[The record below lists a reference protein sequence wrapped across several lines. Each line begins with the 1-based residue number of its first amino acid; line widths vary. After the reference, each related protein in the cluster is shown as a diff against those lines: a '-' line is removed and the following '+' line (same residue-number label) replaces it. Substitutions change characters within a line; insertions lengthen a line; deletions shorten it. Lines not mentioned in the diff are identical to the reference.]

1 MSIRKSLTTTLL
13 LASVVAL
20 CACDS
25 EQAITTN
32 SENNPLPEVSVAA
45 VVQEKISDWTE
56 FNGRLEAPQTVAL
69 RPRVSGYIE
78 SVLFEEG
85 AMVKAGD
92 PLFFIDDRAVRA
104 EVRRLQ
110 AELKQAQSAADL
122 AESEYQ
128 RAQALVQQAAISKEQ
143 LDVRRSAATQTKASV
158 NSVRS
163 ALKLAT
169 LQRSFTRVEAPISG
183 RVSRANITRGNYV
196 FAGETVLT
204 TIVSTD
210 EIFAYFDAD
219 EQTYLDHLQPN
230 RRQEKVANAAVLMGL
245 ANESAFPH
253 EGTIDFL
260 DNQLNP
266 ATGTI
271 RARAVFPNED
281 GAFLPGLY
289 ARIRISG
296 AGSYKGVL
304 IDDRAIGTDLNN
316 KFVYVVNGTQQ
327 VEYRPVHLGNRMAG
341 LRVIKSGLFG
351 NERIIVSGLQ
361 RVRPGDKVNPTL
373 VPMTQKEN
381 IQALQAMQHK
391 VEAHRNVILA
401 KAHNART
408 PLSQT
413 NTLAGGQ

>member
-1 MSIRKSLTTTLL
+1 MSVKKSLTTLL
-13 LASVVAL
+13 MLVSVVAL

-25 EQAITTN
+25 EQASTTG
-32 SENNPLPEVSVAA
+32 SATALPEVSVAQ

-85 AMVKAGD
+85 ALVKAGD

-110 AELKQAQSAADL
+110 AELEQAQSAAGL
-122 AESEYQ
+122 AASEYQ
-128 RAQALVQQAAISKEQ
+128 RAQKLVNQAAISREQ
-143 LDVRRSAATQTKASV
+143 LDVRRSAATQTQASV
-158 NSVRS
+158 NAVRS

-169 LQRSFTRVEAPISG
+169 LQRSFTRVEAPVSG

-204 TIVSTD
+204 SIVSTD
-210 EIFAYFDAD
+210 EIFAWFDAD
-219 EQTYLDHLQPN
+219 EQTYLDHLHSN
-230 RRQEKVANAAVLMGL
+230 RRREKAANAAVLMGL
-245 ANESAFPH
+245 ANESTFPH
-253 EGTIDFL
+253 KGAIDFL

-266 ATGTI
+266 TTGTI
-271 RARAVFPNED
+271 RARAVFSNED
-281 GAFLPGLY
+281 GALVPGLY

-316 KFVYVVNGTQQ
+316 KFVYVVNAKQQ
-327 VEYRPVHLGNRMAG
+327 VEYRSVQLGDRMAG
-341 LRVIKSGLFG
+341 MRVIKSGLYG

-361 RVRPGDKVNPTL
+361 RVRPGDKVKPAL
-373 VPMTQKEN
+373 VPMTEKEN
-381 IQALQAMQHK
+381 LKALQAMQQK
-391 VEAHRNVILA
+391 VDEHRLVMLA
-401 KAHNART
+401 NTSKSHTLQNK
-408 PLSQT
+408 Q